1 MSDDLS
7 KEKKFVEDFY
17 KKMDGV
23 FEKEDFNLDDSKIEA
38 EKRASQKT
46 ASVVSDFRRPEQR
59 ARKNQPIGY
68 TGTGVEHYL
77 GESHDYT
84 YYPEDWTDSKTGRS
98 FKSGYYDEEGNYYD
112 DLALK
117 EVLESEKGLKCEHCG
132 TEIRK
137 VWKEGEEHLCPN
149 CGSELKSFWRTK
161 VLSGTGRKCEYC
173 GTEIDGDFEE
183 GETPKCPNCGSLLQK
198 SLKVTVHDKDRD
210 VKPVE
215 EDTSGE
221 EHEQEVNNTLKYIE
235 IVVGIFLAII
245 LLIAFIEALSN

>member
-1 MSDDLS
+1 MSDDFS
-7 KEKKFVEDFY
+7 KEKKVMDEFY

-46 ASVVSDFRRPEQR
+46 DSIVSDFRRPEQR
-59 ARKNQPIGY
+59 SKRNQPTGY

-77 GESHDYT
+77 GETHDYT
-84 YYPEDWTDSKTGRS
+84 YYPENWTDDKTGRS

-117 EVLESEKGLKCEHCG
+117 EYLENEKGFKCEHCG
-132 TEIRK
+132 TEIKK
-137 VWKEGEEHLCPN
+137 VWKEGEDHLCPN
-149 CGSELKSFWRTK
+149 CGSELKMFWRTK
-161 VLSGTGRKCEYC
+161 VLSGKGRKCEYC

-198 SLKVTVHDKDRD
+198 SVTVTVHDKDRD
-210 VKPVE
+210 VEPVE
-215 EDTSGE
+215 DKVSDE
-221 EHEQEVNNTLKYIE
+221 EIDQAVDYTLKYVK
-235 IVVGIFLAII
+235 IVVGIVLAII
-245 LLIAFIEALSN
+245 LIIAFIEAIID